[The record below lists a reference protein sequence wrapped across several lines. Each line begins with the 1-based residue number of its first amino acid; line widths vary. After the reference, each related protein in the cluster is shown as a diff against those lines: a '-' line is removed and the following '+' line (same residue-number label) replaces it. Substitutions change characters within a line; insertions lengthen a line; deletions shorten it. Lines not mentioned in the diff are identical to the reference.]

1 VAGSSALRAA
11 ILRQTR
17 LEIASS
23 QGFAWGQVLW
33 DIEKFYDHVQLQQVA
48 EVAMSDGVD
57 YPLIPLALG
66 LSMHMAP
73 RRVSTDGVISERFW
87 PTRSLIAGC
96 GQSIDFGR
104 LALWRVLE
112 KIHLE
117 YLPKQL
123 ETWVDDLHHLE
134 RGRAAHVEAQMLHV
148 SAGLADELQKNG
160 FKLSAKSAIITSP
173 PKIAGRVATA
183 LRARGIHVQA
193 PTGAKDLGV
202 TTHGVRRSTL
212 VIRGRLRKAARRALA
227 IRRLMK
233 VDKRARALVNTGY
246 RPQAIW
252 GQEGQGLAP
261 TTLRYLRGTIANMT
275 GCKRPGGCSTTS
287 IRMSFGMDADPHI
300 LCRRQLFDNW
310 LYILDTLEDET
321 QALQLAWKKMATVLT
336 RAKSRWQ
343 RLRGTMAT
351 VIATLLDLQ
360 WRPMQ
365 ADIWQDSD
373 GEEFNLRRCD
383 RARLLDFAL
392 KGAAEE
398 AVWKKASRGHLG
410 RGLAGGVDLTSLR
423 RHLRQLRSRG
433 DPSRAAVLEMVAG
446 AALWPAARRL
456 GVDDLDGL
464 HLPEAQNAASPCPAS
479 APATAPTAPARIENQ
494 REFEQSADVVEAPA
508 GAGNRQACGARPDGQ
523 IDDQAEFHEEARTED
538 GGPSLAWF
546 SQRPDSPSQATC
558 PRCRGAPETTFHQ
571 LWSCPCNSEV
581 TDARPDLL
589 EQARLEH
596 QECPGFWLRGLV
608 PLEWTYQYCMTEVT
622 AELHFHG
629 CRPSQPIPLPEGAVI
644 GTDGSGGS
652 YSADPRIRR
661 CGWAFVVIGSDH
673 TTVASGWG
681 PLLCW
686 RQTVPL
692 AELDA
697 ARVALLCTTG
707 PVTLLIDNAT
717 IVRGIRRGPMHRH
730 TANAHQWRS
739 FWEAAG
745 DRDVT
750 VIKIKSHQR
759 AQEAEEAG
767 VPTQHWIAN
776 QRADQLAEQAAQEA
790 QLPED
795 HLAAIRSVDAL
806 ARAVQEHLA
815 AVAQAVAQ
823 DARGLYG
830 PSSRHQRAADARL
843 RAAARAERLETILAT
858 TAHTWCQRR
867 RRCLACHRA
876 PTKAVPREVFLQTP
890 CSGRPGGIHSTHRL
904 RRHRG
909 LWYCS
914 VCGSSG
920 ARRFTSR
927 GLGGPCHPPSAS
939 GLRTLTRLQAGLPP
953 YHRRSWPDEEAEEAF
968 GLELVS

>member
-1 VAGSSALRAA
+1 M
-11 ILRQTR
+11 
-17 LEIASS
+17 
-23 QGFAWGQVLW
+23 LW
-33 DIEKFYDHVQLQQVA
+33 DIEKFYDHVQLHQVV
-48 EVAMSDGVD
+48 EVAMSDGVE

-66 LSMHMAP
+66 LMMHMAP
-73 RRVSTDGVISERFW
+73 RRVSTDGVISERLW

-112 KIHLE
+112 RIHLE

-134 RGRAAHVEAQMLHV
+134 RGRAEYVEAQLLHV
-148 SAGLADELQKNG
+148 STGLAGALQQSG

-173 PKIAGRVATA
+173 PKMAGRVAAAPRTHGV
-183 LRARGIHVQA
+183 LVQT

-202 TTHGVRRSTL
+202 ATHGVRRSTQI
-212 VIRGRLRKAARRALA
+212 IRGRLRKAARRALA
-227 IRRLMK
+227 IRRLIK
-233 VDKRARALVNTGY
+233 VDKKARALVNTSY

-252 GQEGQGLAP
+252 GHEGQGLAP
-261 TTLRYLRGTIANMT
+261 STLRQLRGTIANMT

-287 IRMSFGMDADPHI
+287 IRMSFGMDSDPHVF
-300 LCRRQLFDNW
+300 CRRQLFDNW
-310 LYILDTLEDET
+310 FYILDTLDDERP
-321 QALQLAWKKMATVLT
+321 LQIAWRKMTTALT
-336 RAKSRWQ
+336 RAKNRWQ
-343 RLRGTMAT
+343 RVRGTMAA

-360 WRPMQ
+360 WLPRQ
-365 ADIWQDSD
+365 AGIWQDSD
-373 GEEFNLRRCD
+373 GEEFDVRRCD
-383 RARLLDFAL
+383 RSQLLEFAP
-392 KGAAEE
+392 KSAAEE
-398 AVWKKASRGHLG
+398 AVWKRASRSHLG
-410 RGLAGGVDLTSLR
+410 GGLAGGVDLTILR

-433 DPSRAAVLEMVAG
+433 DPGRAAVLEMVAG
-446 AALWPAARRL
+446 AALWPMARRM

-464 HLPEAQNAASPCPAS
+464 HLPEAHHAGTC
-479 APATAPTAPARIENQ
+479 TAPASTVSLPPHETQ
-494 REFEQSADVVEAPA
+494 HHSKDSAASVEAPA
-508 GAGNRQACGARPDGQ
+508 GAGTVRRQACGARPD
-523 IDDQAEFHEEARTED
+523 DPTESHDEFHEEFHEGASTED
-538 GGPSLAWF
+538 GGTCTATFPPP
-546 SQRPDSPSQATC
+546 PDPPSQVIC
-558 PRCRGAPETTFHQ
+558 PRCHRAPETTFHQ
-571 LWSCPCNSEV
+571 LWSCPCNRDVAGVRLE
-581 TDARPDLL
+581 LL
-589 EQARLEH
+589 ERARLEH

-608 PLEWTYQYCMTEVT
+608 PLEWTYQYCMAEVT
-622 AELHFHG
+622 AELHFQG
-629 CRPSQPIPLPEGAVI
+629 CRPSRPIPLPDGAVI
-644 GTDGSGGS
+644 GTDGSGGPH
-652 YSADPRIRR
+652 SADPRIRR
-661 CGWAFVVIGSDH
+661 CGWAFVIMGSDH
-673 TTVASGWG
+673 STIASGRG

-697 ARVALLCTTG
+697 ARVALLCTKG
-707 PVTLLIDNAT
+707 PVTLLIDNAA
-717 IVRGIRRGPMHRH
+717 IVKGIRRGPMHKH
-730 TANAHQWRS
+730 SANAHQWKA

-745 DRDVT
+745 DRAVT
-750 VIKIKSHQR
+750 GLKIKAHQE

-767 VPTQHWIAN
+767 VPRQHWIAN

-795 HLAAIRSVDAL
+795 HLAAIRSVDTL

-830 PSSRHQRAADARL
+830 PSSRHQRAADARQ
-843 RAAARAERLETILAT
+843 RAAVRAERLETILAT

-867 RRCLACHRA
+867 RRCLACNRA
-876 PTKAVPREVFLQTP
+876 PTRAAPREVFLQTP
-890 CSGRPGGIHSTHRL
+890 CTGRPSGIHNSHRL

-927 GLGGPCHPPSAS
+927 GLGGPCHPPSIS
-939 GLRTLTRLQAGLPP
+939 GRRTLTRLQEGSLP
-953 YHRRSWPDEEAEEAF
+953 YHRRAWPDEEAEEAY